1 MRMKDELIGDRHAT
15 VQYVVHGDVP
25 VVPVGLVCPLDAG
38 YALGIGNA
46 FMLSYH
52 GVTNT
57 YDLDLRVNLKT
68 DSASIDVRSRANT
81 EAQEEVTQQR
91 NFGNYHATFNWDRAP
106 KTITNRFSFN
116 EESSSTDE

>member
-1 MRMKDELIGDRHAT
+1 MDADRT
-15 VQYVVHGDVP
+15 
-25 VVPVGLVCPLDAG
+25 LT
-38 YALGIGNA
+38 IGNA

-91 NFGNYHATFNWDRAP
+91 NFGNYHATFNWDWAP
-106 KTITNRFSFN
+106 KTITNRFFPRKTFPALTGDDSFYHN
-116 EESSSTDE
+116 KTNIGQKWRLYKTNYKQDE